1 MNKYVHGYS
10 EIEAN
15 RLNNQADSLAALIH
29 YDTIWEAGSL
39 ILEAG
44 CGVGAQT
51 KTVAPQNP
59 NSQFIS
65 IDIPGINPLLVTEMR
80 IFNVNGQVMYQGE
93 VRNNMD
99 VSDYPAGYY
108 FLQVGNQHVKF
119 IKR

>member
-1 MNKYVHGYS
+1 MAGNAKLLFTTFNPNALMPDDLQVEYR
-10 EIEAN
+10 EA
-15 RLNNQADSLAALIH
+15 LNN
-29 YDTIWEAGSL
+29 YDAGINL
-39 ILEAG
+39 Y
-44 CGVGAQT
+44 
-51 KTVAPQNP
+51 PNP
-59 NSQFIS
+59 TTQFIS